1 MTGRP
6 PRDETEAD
14 RPTGPPTPVDRL
26 YSIVEQGL
34 CTGCGICQSVA
45 GPEVV
50 RVHKVANGYERPV
63 VVGDLDHS
71 TVDRIYEVCPGTR
84 IEGLPDRLVEGSTH
98 IDPVWG
104 PWRRIVRAWAA
115 DPVVRHEGST
125 GGVLTAL
132 AIYLLESGRVDLVLH
147 ARPST
152 TEPTFGERHMSFT
165 RADVMAGVGARYGP
179 TAPLVDVGE
188 VLEMGLPF
196 AFIGKPCD
204 VAALRNLGRHDPRV
218 DQLVRYML
226 TPVCGGYMPP
236 AATTAFLGRMGVDPS
251 EVTGLRYRGR
261 GCPGPTRIETADGST
276 EAHYLDF
283 WGEDESMWMLPWRCK
298 VCPDGIGE
306 AADLAAADTWP
317 GGSPTREESADDPG
331 TNAVVV
337 RTAAGL
343 ELLEAAER
351 DGALVVERDATPE
364 EMSDYQ
370 PHQVRKKQAVA
381 SRYLGML
388 DEGLI
393 VPVTARLRLDEL
405 AAAMPAEE
413 QARQR
418 EGTRVRIGQGK
429 ATEPRPEA
437 ARPEVQGE

>member
-26 YSIVEQGL
+26 YAIVEQGL

-251 EVTGLRYRGR
+251 GVTGLRYRGR

>member
-26 YSIVEQGL
+26 YAIVEQGL

>member
-14 RPTGPPTPVDRL
+14 RPIGPPTPVDRL
-26 YSIVEQGL
+26 YAIVEQGL

>member
-147 ARPST
+147 ARPSA

-437 ARPEVQGE
+437 ARPEEQGE

>member
-104 PWRRIVRAWAA
+104 PWRRIVRAWSA